1 MFDDRSTWG
10 LIRDARAPLV
20 GRDAELGAL
29 ELALDAVEKH
39 GETRVVLVVGPA
51 GVGKTRLFSDVVMKH
66 RVLGK
71 SLTPRIYRGSAR
83 ESGTAYGVF
92 GRLLRGRFG
101 LVEGMDPAL
110 AKEQLRSQVALVMG
124 DGKVGDVAYFLGQL
138 LGLPMEEGPLTRA
151 VRDDAQQTEHLRR
164 VVLKAFFEAD
174 AQSSPICLVF
184 EDLHAAS
191 DDALGLL
198 RYLVEYLSGPILVV
212 CLARPELLTAH
223 EDWERA
229 GERRLT
235 RVDLGPLK
243 DQDAVRLMEQL
254 LAPCAAPGEPVPR
267 QLVDA
272 ACTFAGGVP
281 LLLEAMVRL
290 YHDTGVLE
298 EEAALSGAP
307 RWRVDLDKLATVE
320 LPVTID
326 DAVAQRIAALEPR
339 ELALLEQGAVMGS
352 VFWSGALVPL
362 ARRGREA
369 PELWVVA
376 EDRDA
381 LRIEA
386 TLAELVERDYL
397 LCLPDS
403 TFPGSDEYIFKHN
416 KEREEVQKRTV
427 ASAAKRHHRVIAD
440 WLEHQPGLRDNEEYV
455 AMLAEHREK
464 AGDLGRAGLAYLE
477 AGDVARRH
485 YASSKA
491 CEHFAQGLA
500 LLGDAHPDRR
510 IDALHDHGDVLLL
523 LGRVEDALA
532 AFREMLTLA
541 YQLDLRSK
549 GGAAHNRI
557 GRLYRD
563 TGALDDAGKHLET
576 ALALFQAASDERGI
590 ASSIDDLGKLRWLKG
605 EYDLALGLLRD
616 GLARRRKLGDR
627 RSIALSLNNLGLVL
641 EDSGEF
647 KQALEAFEQA
657 LGIRNEIGDLV
668 GVVVT
673 LNNIGTIAQDQRDF
687 DRAAALFEQ
696 ALEVA
701 KQIGDRNRTALLLTN
716 MGECQYRSG
725 RPGRAIELL
734 KEAEGLCDELG
745 DKLGLAEALRGLGKA
760 YLLQNDLAKA
770 REHIGRAVDLFAA
783 LRSKVHLG
791 IALRTLGEITAAG
804 GWGAAHTK
812 SAREYFA
819 RSAGIFE
826 QTGNEVEL
834 ARTFKVF
841 ARFLRTEREFSSDD
855 AAQRDA
861 DRMELRADAVFSRL
875 RISSIGV
882 EPTPILGRG
891 RIASK
896 PTA

>member
-10 LIRDARAPLV
+10 LVRDARAPLL

-29 ELALDAVEKH
+29 EIALDAVDKL
-39 GETRVVLVVGPA
+39 GETRVCLVVGPA
-51 GVGKTRLFSDVVMKH
+51 GIGKTRLVADAVIRH

-83 ESGTAYGVF
+83 ESGSAFGVF
-92 GRLLRGRFG
+92 GRLFRARFG
-101 LVEGMDPAL
+101 LLEGMEPAA
-110 AKEQLRSQVALVMG
+110 AKEQLRAQVGLVMG
-124 DGKVGDVAYFLGQL
+124 EGKAGDVAYFVGQF
-138 LGLPMEEGPLTRA
+138 LGLSLEETALARA
-151 VRDDAQQTEHLRR
+151 VRDDPQQAEHLRR
-164 VVLKAFFEAD
+164 VAVKAFFEAD
-174 AQSSPICLVF
+174 AQASPIALVF
-184 EDLHAAS
+184 EDLHAAG

-198 RYLVEYLSGPILVV
+198 RYLVEYVHGPILVV

-235 RVDLGPLK
+235 RVDLAPLK
-243 DQDAVRLMEQL
+243 EQDSVRMIEHL
-254 LAPCAAPGEPVPR
+254 LAPCARPGDPIPR

-281 LLLEAMVRL
+281 LLLEQMVRI
-290 YHDTGVLE
+290 YHDSGVLE
-298 EEAALSGAP
+298 EETELGEAP
-307 RWRVDLDKLATVE
+307 RWRVDLDRLAKVE
-320 LPVTID
+320 LPVTIE
-326 DAVAQRIAALEPR
+326 DAVNQRIAALEPAER
-339 ELALLEQGAVMGS
+339 ALLERGAAMGS
-352 VFWSGALVPL
+352 VFWSSAFVPL
-362 ARRGREA
+362 ARAGRDA
-369 PELWVVA
+369 PDLWVVA
-376 EDRDA
+376 EDGDA
-381 LRIEA
+381 KRVDA

-397 LCLPDS
+397 LKLPDS
-403 TFPGSDEYIFKHN
+403 TFPGDEYIFKHN
-416 KEREEVQKRTV
+416 KEREAIRARTV

-440 WLEHQPGLRDNEEYV
+440 WLEHQPGLFENDEYV

-464 AGDLGRAGLAYLE
+464 AGDALRAGLTYLD
-477 AGDVARRH
+477 AGDVARRQ

-491 CEHFAQGLA
+491 SDYYAKGLG
-500 LLGDAHPDRR
+500 LLGESHAGRR
-510 IDALHDHGDVLLL
+510 IDALHDHGDALLL
-523 LGRVEDALA
+523 LGRVDDALA

-541 YQLDLRSK
+541 YQLDRKSK

-563 TGALDDAGKHLET
+563 VGALEDARRHLET
-576 ALALFQAASDERGI
+576 ALALFQAANDERGV

-605 EYDLALGLLRD
+605 EYDEALGLLRD

-627 RSIALSLNNLGLVL
+627 RSIALSLNNVGLVL
-641 EDSGEF
+641 VDSGEF
-647 KQALEAFEQA
+647 KQALDAFEQA
-657 LGIRNEIGDLV
+657 LGIRREIGDLV

-673 LNNIGTIAQDQRDF
+673 LNNLGTIAQDQRDF
-687 DRAAALFEQ
+687 DRAFGLFEE
-696 ALEVA
+696 AFEVA

-725 RPGRAIELL
+725 RPSRAIELL

-760 YLLQNDLAKA
+760 YLLQNDLTKA

-819 RSAGIFE
+819 RSVGIFE

-841 ARFLRTEREFSSDD
+841 ARFLRTEREFATDD
-855 AAQRDA
+855 ASIREA
-861 DRMELRADAVFSRL
+861 DRMDLYADAVFSKL
-875 RISSIGV
+875 RITPIAV
-882 EPTPILGRG
+882 EPSPPGRE
-891 RIASK
+891 RL
-896 PTA
+896 PTRPPG

>member
-1 MFDDRSTWG
+1 MFDDRNTWG
-10 LIRDARAPLV
+10 LVRDARAPLI
-20 GRDAELGAL
+20 GRDADLGAL
-29 ELALDAVEKH
+29 EIALGAVERE
-39 GETRVVLVVGPA
+39 GEPRVVLLLGPA
-51 GVGKTRLFSDVVMKH
+51 GIGKTRLVSDLIVKH

-71 SLTPRIYRGSAR
+71 RLTPRIYRGSAR
-83 ESGTAYGVF
+83 ESGTAFGVF
-92 GRLLRGRFG
+92 GRLLRARFG
-101 LVEGMDPAL
+101 LLEGMDPVV
-110 AKEQLRSQVALVMG
+110 AKDQLRAQVAGVMG
-124 DGKVGDVAYFLGQL
+124 DGKVGDVAYFLGQF
-138 LGLPMEEGPLTRA
+138 LGLPLDESPLTRA
-151 VRDDAQQTEHLRR
+151 VGDDPQQAEHLRR

-174 AQSSPICLVF
+174 AQNSPICLVF
-184 EDLHAAS
+184 EDLHAAG

-198 RYLVEYLSGPILVV
+198 RYLVEYLHGPILVL

-229 GERRLT
+229 GEGRLT
-235 RVDLGPLK
+235 RVELGPLK
-243 DQDAVRLMEQL
+243 DQDAVRMMEHL
-254 LAPCAAPGEPVPR
+254 LAPCARPGEAIPQ
-267 QLVDA
+267 QLIDA
-272 ACTFAGGVP
+272 ACTFAGGNP
-281 LLLEAMVRL
+281 LLLEQMVRI

-298 EEAALSGAP
+298 EEAELEQAP
-307 RWRVDLDKLATVE
+307 RWRVDLEKLASVE
-320 LPVTID
+320 LPVTIE
-326 DAVAQRIAALEPR
+326 DAVNQRIAALEPHER
-339 ELALLEQGAVMGS
+339 ALLEQGAAMGS
-352 VFWSGALVPL
+352 VFWSGAFVPL
-362 ARRGREA
+362 ARSGREA
-369 PELWVVA
+369 PDLWAVAADADAKVA
-376 EDRDA
+376 EA
-381 LRIEA
+381 S
-386 TLAELVERDYL
+386 LAELVDRDYL
-397 LCLPDS
+397 LRLPDS
-403 TFPGSDEYIFKHN
+403 TFPGSEEYIFKHN
-416 KEREEVQKRTV
+416 KEREAIRKRTLPSV
-427 ASAAKRHHRVIAD
+427 AKRHHRVIAD
-440 WLEHQPGLRDNEEYV
+440 WLDHQPSLRENEEYV

-464 AGDLGRAGLAYLE
+464 AGDLGRAGIAYLE
-477 AGDVARRH
+477 AGTVARRH

-491 CEHFAQGLA
+491 CDYYARGLA
-500 LLGDAHPDRR
+500 LLGDSHAGRR
-510 IDALHDHGDVLLL
+510 IDALHDHGDVLQL
-523 LGRVEDALA
+523 LGRVDDALA

-563 TGALDDAGKHLET
+563 TGALDDSAKHLET
-576 ALALFQAASDERGI
+576 ALALFESAADERGI

-605 EYDLALGLLRD
+605 EYDLALAGLRD
-616 GLARRRKLGDR
+616 GLARRRKIGDR

-657 LGIRNEIGDLV
+657 LSIRQEIGDLV

-673 LNNIGTIAQDQRDF
+673 LNNIGTVAQDQRDF
-687 DRAAALFEQ
+687 VRAASLFEE

-701 KQIGDRNRTALLLTN
+701 KQIGDRNRIALLLTN
-716 MGECQYRSG
+716 MGECLYRSG
-725 RPGRAIELL
+725 TPGRAIELL

-770 REHIGRAVDLFAA
+770 REHIGRAVDLFAS

-841 ARFLRTEREFSSDD
+841 ARFLRTEREFAADD
-855 AAQRDA
+855 ASQREA
-861 DRMELRADAVFSRL
+861 ERMEARADAVFGRL
-875 RISSIGV
+875 RISSIGLATS
-882 EPTPILGRG
+882 PLYGRD
-891 RIASK
+891 RSASR
-896 PTA
+896 PE

>member
-10 LIRDARAPLV
+10 LIRDARAPLL

-29 ELALDAVEKH
+29 ELALDAVEKL
-39 GETRVVLVVGPA
+39 GEARIVLVVGPA
-51 GVGKTRLFSDVVMKH
+51 GVGKTRLFSDLVIKH

-71 SLTPRIYRGSAR
+71 ALTPRIYRGSAR
-83 ESGTAYGVF
+83 ESGTAFGVF
-92 GRLLRGRFG
+92 GRLLRARFG
-101 LVEGMDPAL
+101 LLEGMDATV
-110 AKEQLRSQVALVMG
+110 AKEQLRAQVALVMG
-124 DGKVGDVAYFLGQL
+124 DAKVGDVAYFLGQF
-138 LGLPMEEGPLTRA
+138 LGLSFDESPLTRA
-151 VRDDAQQTEHLRR
+151 VRDDPQQAEHLRR

-174 AQSSPICLVF
+174 ARNSPVCLVF
-184 EDLHAAS
+184 EDLHAAG

-198 RYLVEYLSGPILVV
+198 RYLVEYLHGPILVV
-212 CLARPELLTAH
+212 CLARPELFTAH
-223 EDWERA
+223 EDWSRE
-229 GERRLT
+229 GEPRRS
-235 RVDLGPLK
+235 RVELGPLK
-243 DQDAVRLMEQL
+243 EQDAVRMMEHL
-254 LAPCAAPGEPVPR
+254 LAPCARPGEPVPR

-272 ACTFAGGVP
+272 AVTFAGGIP
-281 LLLEAMVRL
+281 LLLEQMVRL

-298 EEAALSGAP
+298 EETELGEAP
-307 RWRVDLDKLATVE
+307 RWRVDLEKLEKVE
-320 LPVTID
+320 LPVTIE
-326 DAVAQRIAALEPR
+326 DAVNQRINALEPQER
-339 ELALLEQGAVMGS
+339 ALLEQGAAMGS
-352 VFWSGALVPL
+352 VFWSGAFVPL
-362 ARRGREA
+362 ARAGREA
-369 PELWVVA
+369 PDLWAVS
-376 EDRDA
+376 EDRDVK
-381 LRIEA
+381 RVQA

-397 LCLPDS
+397 LRLPDS
-403 TFPGSDEYIFKHN
+403 TFPGSEEYIFKHN
-416 KEREEVQKRTV
+416 KEREAVKQRTL

-440 WLEHQPGLRDNEEYV
+440 WLDHQPGLRENEEYV

-464 AGDLGRAGLAYLE
+464 GGDGGRAGLAYLE

-491 CEHFAQGLA
+491 CDYFAKGLA
-500 LLGDAHPDRR
+500 LLGDAHAHRR

-523 LGRVEDALA
+523 LGRVDDALA

-541 YQLDLRSK
+541 YQLDLLSK

-563 TGALDDAGKHLET
+563 TGALEDAGKHLET
-576 ALALFQAASDERGI
+576 ALALFQAAGDERGI

-605 EYDLALGLLRD
+605 EYDDALALLRD

-657 LGIRNEIGDLV
+657 LGIRQEIGDLV

-687 DRAAALFEQ
+687 DRALGLFEQ

-770 REHIGRAVDLFAA
+770 REHIGRAVDRFAA

-834 ARTFKVF
+834 ARTFKVY
-841 ARFLRTEREFSSDD
+841 ARFLRTDREFSADE
-855 AAQRDA
+855 AALREA
-861 DRMELRADAVFSRL
+861 DRMERRADAVFSRL

-882 EPTPILGRG
+882 EPAPPYGRD
-891 RIASK
+891 RIPSK
-896 PTA
+896 PAE